1 MIGCSI
7 NYPLFNTLGKMPK
20 KQNQEIQDP
29 IPKDLFD
36 ILACPLCKADLE
48 YTKDKKGLVCS
59 NCDKKYPI
67 EDGIPILL
75 PPK

>member
-1 MIGCSI
+1 MA
-7 NYPLFNTLGKMPK
+7 K
-20 KQNQEIQDP
+20 KQKNNFEDT
-29 IPKDLFD
+29 IPKDLFE

-59 NCDKKYPI
+59 NCGAKYPI

-75 PPK
+75 PPNERKSK

>member
-1 MIGCSI
+1 MSKI
-7 NYPLFNTLGKMPK
+7 
-20 KQNQEIQDP
+20 KQKSVEEP

-59 NCDKKYPI
+59 NCGAKYPI
-67 EDGIPILL
+67 DDGIPVLL
-75 PPK
+75 PKEKNQKNN

>member
-1 MIGCSI
+1 
-7 NYPLFNTLGKMPK
+7 MPK
-20 KQNQEIQDP
+20 IKQKSIEDP

-59 NCDKKYPI
+59 KCNAKYPI
-67 EDGIPILL
+67 EDRIPILL
-75 PPK
+75 PSKERKSR